1 MSMFRRNRMS
11 EEQLQNI
18 LRSLPQVEAPADL
31 ENQLERMIAA
41 HSDHVPSLLGSL
53 PLVPAP
59 DDFDAKLMEA
69 IRERRRPVAPIPI
82 TITAGSAS
90 INWLNHIMGWMGGSL
105 AVVALTFFINHAS
118 ELQQESVKPVARAAA
133 PAAVAQPHTAP
144 AAPVA
149 TSPAARA
156 QRQAAS
162 AERTI
167 AEAAAPAHTAEAPAP
182 APVAPS
188 VRPSMSA
195 EHPSSTAPVRVTRA
209 AADPA
214 AAQQHDKA
222 PSVLEKPAVQVQEKP
237 STTTDVKVDVH
248 DLSDPLS
255 PSKSES
261 VDTNAEV
268 GKDID
273 MPTGIVNTGGDRDI
287 QTP

>member
-1 MSMFRRNRMS
+1 MS
-11 EEQLQNI
+11 EEQLRNI

-31 ENQLERMIAA
+31 ENQLGRMIAA
-41 HSDHVPSLLGSL
+41 HSDHVPSLLGAL

-105 AVVALTFFINHAS
+105 AVVVLTFFINHAS
-118 ELQQESVKPVARAAA
+118 TLQQESVKPAVNTVA
-133 PAAVAQPHTAP
+133 PAAVAEPRPAAQPVPATTP
-144 AAPVA
+144 AAP
-149 TSPAARA
+149 
-156 QRQAAS
+156 QRQASSAPRNIASSSPAS
-162 AERTI
+162 AVES
-167 AEAAAPAHTAEAPAP
+167 PAP
-182 APVAPS
+182 APVS
-188 VRPSMSA
+188 SRPSAERSA
-195 EHPSSTAPVRVTRA
+195 SPARVTVTRT

-214 AAQQHDKA
+214 ALQQSEKA
-222 PSVLEKPAVQVQEKP
+222 PSVQDRSVVQEKP
-237 STTTDVKVDVH
+237 AATTTDAKVDVQE
-248 DLSDPLS
+248 LSDPLS
-255 PSKSES
+255 PSRSEG

-273 MPTGIVNTGGDRDI
+273 MPNGIVNTGGDRDG